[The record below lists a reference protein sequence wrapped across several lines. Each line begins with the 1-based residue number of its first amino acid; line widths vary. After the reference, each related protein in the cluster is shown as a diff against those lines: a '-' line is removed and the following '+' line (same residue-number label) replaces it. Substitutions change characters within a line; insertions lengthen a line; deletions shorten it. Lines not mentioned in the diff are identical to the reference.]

1 MAETAVKEAPPL
13 NDLML
18 AMDVVDTLRHGETL
32 VERELSAEDRRSSM
46 IDRLREIY
54 RQQGIT
60 VPDRVLAEGVA
71 ALEEN
76 RFVYKPRT
84 GGFAFTLAR
93 LYVRRRELG
102 RRVGIVAAIVIAIL
116 AGYVFLIQQPA
127 QRDLADLRNEL
138 AALPATIAAEAIDP
152 AVDAAAL
159 QTATDGLEA
168 LEAGN
173 RTDARAAVTSLE
185 ATLAELRVTYDLTIV
200 NEDPGLFRIPN
211 ANETARNYYL
221 IVEAIG
227 EDGRPIQRA
236 ITSEEDQ
243 TIRTVTRWGVRVPET
258 VYNAVATDARD
269 DGIVQ
274 NKLVGTKERGELTI
288 DWTMPVL
295 GGFIHDLGD

>member
-32 VERELSAEDRRSSM
+32 VERELSAEDRRKRM
-46 IDRLREIY
+46 IERLREIY

-84 GGFAFTLAR
+84 GGLAFTLAR

-102 RRVGIVAAIVIAIL
+102 RRVGIVAAILIAII
-116 AGYVFLIQQPA
+116 AGYVFLIRQPA
-127 QRDLADLRNEL
+127 QRDLAELRNEL
-138 AALPATIAAEAIDP
+138 TALPATIVAEAVDP

-159 QTATDGLEA
+159 QTAADGLEA
-168 LEAGN
+168 LDAGN
-173 RTDARAAVTSLE
+173 RTEARTAVTSLE
-185 ATLAELRVTYDLTIV
+185 ATLAELRLTFDVTIV

-211 ANETARNYYL
+211 ANEAARNYYL

-227 EDGRPIQRA
+227 ENGRPVQRA

-243 TIRTVTRWGVRVPET
+243 TTRTVTRFGVRVPEN

-274 NKLVGTKERGELTI
+274 NTLVGTKERGELVI
-288 DWTMPVL
+288 DWTVPVL
-295 GGFIHDLGD
+295 GGFIHNLGD